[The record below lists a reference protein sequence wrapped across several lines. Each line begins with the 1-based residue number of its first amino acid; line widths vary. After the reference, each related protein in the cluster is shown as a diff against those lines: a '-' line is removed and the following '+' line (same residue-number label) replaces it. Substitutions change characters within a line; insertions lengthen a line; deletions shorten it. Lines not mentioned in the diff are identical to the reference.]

1 MANTLHIFPS
11 TAAVE
16 AHHRSA
22 VEETGVILGISAL
35 TLRRLAEEI
44 CRVGGGE
51 VRLIS
56 NVGRKLLLEEMVREQ
71 YAEGAGHY
79 APLKDFPGFVDA
91 LDLLFGELKQGLVSD
106 DQFAAGARHLLC
118 GANLAE
124 LAALFTRYNNA
135 LDGRKLI
142 DRHDQELTALRHL
155 RQGGILPPLF
165 EEVGSVAMHA
175 IYDLTPLQLALVAEI
190 SRRLPLMP
198 HLPYFPGRESLYAYV
213 AKTAEA
219 IESLDNSELLLEPV
233 FAEPSGVFLTPL
245 LDALF
250 AGSETK
256 GAPFSAPGPMAL
268 LAAPGAYRECEEIGR
283 SIRALLEEGVE
294 PGRVAVLFRDLNNY
308 GPMLEDVCRRFRIPV
323 SYRRGAPLHT
333 APLVKSCL
341 APFAVVRSNF
351 GREEILALCN
361 SSYFTSSGAGV
372 SPIVI
377 EEVLLGARYIDETLG
392 TVEDALKRRI
402 VGLRKAGKGTER
414 EDRVSRFLR
423 PLLADLRRF
432 RGDKTPSEFVA
443 LLEGFIDKYRLYRQG
458 IAASD
463 LRALKRDASA
473 ITLFRQVLGDL
484 ETDIR
489 TLGLPDRRLSPA
501 AFADLLGEGMEGMFL
516 SGESSAGVAIMTFHD
531 ARGLTFDHLFIGGL
545 NDGITPRRHEGHPFF
560 KDNDKLLWQKAA
572 GLKPFRT
579 AAEKGLEEPLLFY
592 LAVGCAG
599 RSLTFSYSYIDSRGN
614 EMLRSPFLDDIL
626 SIAPL
631 AETRTPVSRITP
643 PLSCCLEREE
653 LLNVLALNSL
663 LALAPSPDAAQIA
676 ESVRRI
682 AAIAGIER
690 QREAFFAA
698 GDEAHRTALSSP
710 YTGSLQRPDITAE
723 LRSFFATP
731 PGNCFA
737 PTTLEEYGCCPF
749 RYFLQR
755 LLRISPLEKPD
766 LELEA
771 MDEGSLVHEILHA
784 FFQALANKGLLPL
797 SDLTAARN
805 TLHET
810 AEAVFGRWEAERY
823 TGEPLLWEIG
833 KEGLINL
840 LEGMLEIEGADSS
853 GLVPRLFEYPF
864 SDLEVTD
871 TDGSRINLTGKID
884 RVDTAG
890 DGRLRV
896 VDYKM
901 AGDRQKYRDLL
912 KKENLGVTSF
922 QMPVYLL
929 AAIRELE
936 GKEGGR
942 PCRFTALYWL
952 LRRLNPLT
960 KDFTAG
966 EDNDFT
972 GFFTTDPEE
981 RKKLGAD
988 NFLNRLCA
996 TVRSM
1001 KGGDFQITPRECEF
1015 CRFRSVCRYVEVQV
1029 REEEK

>member
-1 MANTLHIFPS
+1 MIDTIHIFPS
-11 TAAVE
+11 AAAVE

-22 VEETGVILGISAL
+22 VEQTGVILGISAL
-35 TLRRLAEEI
+35 TLRRLTEEI
-44 CRVGGGE
+44 CRVSEGDA
-51 VRLIS
+51 RLIS

-71 YAEGAGHY
+71 YTEGDGHY
-79 APLKDFPGFVDA
+79 APLKDFPGFVGA
-91 LDLLFGELKQGLVSD
+91 LDLLFGELKQGLISF
-106 DQFAAGARHLLC
+106 DQFAGWARHLPC

-124 LAALFTRYNNA
+124 LAALFARYNNA
-135 LDGRKLI
+135 LSRRGLI

-155 RQGGILPPLF
+155 QEGGILPPLF
-165 EEVGSVAMHA
+165 EGIGYVAMHA
-175 IYDLTPLQLALVAEI
+175 IYDLTPLQLALVTEL
-190 SRRLPLMP
+190 SRHLTIRL
-198 HLPYFPGRESLYAYV
+198 HLPYNPGRESLYAYA

-219 IESLDNSELLLEPV
+219 IESIDNSDLLLDPV
-233 FAEPSGVFLTPL
+233 FAEPSGAFLTPL
-245 LDALF
+245 LNALF
-250 AGSETK
+250 AGDEAKS
-256 GAPFSAPGPMAL
+256 APFSVPGPMSL
-268 LAAPGAYRECEEIGR
+268 LAAPGPYRECEEIGR
-283 SIRALLEEGVE
+283 RVRGLMEEGVD
-294 PGRVAVLFRDLNNY
+294 PGCVAVLFRELKTY

-323 SYRRGAPLHT
+323 SYRRGDPLQT
-333 APLVKSCL
+333 APLVKACL
-341 APFAVVRSNF
+341 APFAVVHSNF
-351 GREEILALCN
+351 GREEILSICN
-361 SSYFTSSGAGV
+361 SSYFTPRGEGV
-372 SPIVI
+372 SPSVV

-392 TVEDALKRRI
+392 TLEDALKKRI
-402 VGLRKAGKGTER
+402 AGLRKTGRETVREER
-414 EDRVSRFLR
+414 VNRFLR
-423 PLLADLRRF
+423 PILADLRRF
-432 RGDKTPSEFVA
+432 LGDRTPREFVA
-443 LLEGFIDKYRLYRQG
+443 LLKSFIDKYRIFRRG

-473 ITLFRQVLGDL
+473 VTLFRQMLTDL

-489 TLGLPDRRLSPA
+489 NLGLPDRPLSPA
-501 AFADLLGEGMEGMFL
+501 AFAELLEEGMEGMYL

-531 ARGLTFDHLFIGGL
+531 ARGLSFDHLFIGGL

-560 KDNDKLLWQKAA
+560 KDSDKLLWQKAS

-579 AAEKGLEEPLLFY
+579 AAEKGMEEPLLFY

-599 RSLTFSYSYIDSRGN
+599 RSLTFSYSHIDSRGN

-626 SIAPL
+626 AVAPL
-631 AETRTPVSRITP
+631 SETRTPVSCITP

-653 LLNVLALNSL
+653 LLNALALNSL
-663 LALAPSPDAAQIA
+663 FTLAPGADTAQIA

-698 GDEAHRTALSSP
+698 GDVVERTALSSP
-710 YTGSLQRPDITAE
+710 YTGALQRPDIIAE
-723 LRSFFATP
+723 LRAFFATP

-737 PTTLEEYGCCPF
+737 PTALEVYGCCPF

-755 LLRISPLEKPD
+755 LLRISPMEKPD
-766 LELEA
+766 PGVEA
-771 MDEGSLVHEILHA
+771 TEEGSLVHELLHA
-784 FFQALANKGLLPL
+784 FFEALAGKGLLPI
-797 SDLTAARN
+797 SDLKAARD

-810 AEAVFGRWEAERY
+810 AEAVFGRWEAEKY

-833 KEGLINL
+833 KKGLLNL
-840 LEGMLEIEGADSS
+840 LEQMVEIEGADSS
-853 GLVPRLFEYPF
+853 GLVPRLFEHPF

-871 TDGSRINLTGKID
+871 TDGSRINLAGKID
-884 RVDTAG
+884 RVDTAC

-901 AGDRQKYRDLL
+901 TGDRRKYRELA
-912 KKENLGVTSF
+912 KNENLGVTSF

-929 AAIRELE
+929 AAIREME
-936 GKEGGR
+936 MEERGR
-942 PCRFTALYWL
+942 PGQYSALYWL
-952 LRRLNPLT
+952 LRRLDPLIT
-960 KDFTAG
+960 DFTAW
-966 EDNDFT
+966 EDSNFT
-972 GFFTTDPEE
+972 GFFITDPEE

-1015 CRFRSVCRYVEVQV
+1015 CRFRSVCRYVEVRV